1 MGFVQRLA
9 QPVTGTGRNPHL
21 AETCP
26 DEDCPRLPCRTF
38 HAGFRKGY
46 QQGYQAGY
54 ASGYSDGFA
63 AGFQAGSE
71 DG

>member
-26 DEDCPRLPCRTF
+26 DQDCPRLPCRTF
-38 HAGFRKGY
+38 HAGFRKGPSMIE
-46 QQGYQAGY
+46 GI
-54 ASGYSDGFA
+54 
-63 AGFQAGSE
+63 
-71 DG
+71 